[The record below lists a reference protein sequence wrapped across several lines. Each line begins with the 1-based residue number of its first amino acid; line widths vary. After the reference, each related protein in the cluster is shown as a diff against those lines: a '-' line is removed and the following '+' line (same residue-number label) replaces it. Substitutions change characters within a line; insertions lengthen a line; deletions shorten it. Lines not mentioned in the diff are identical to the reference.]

1 MTDDLVT
8 SADQSKRCA
17 AACDRYIAEVRS
29 AAHLI
34 VQSGLGGGYGTLP
47 SGLALAQ
54 KYSNLTHG
62 PEGSLA
68 SMLAAHITVATNLR
82 EAFLAAGA
90 GYEATEDGAAS
101 RITQSGP
108 R

>member
-1 MTDDLVT
+1 MDFQLTGD
-8 SADQSKRCA
+8 AAARCA
-17 AACDRYIAEVRS
+17 AACDQFSTEVS
-29 AAHLI
+29 ALAKY
-34 VQSGLGGGYGTLP
+34 VSDGTWSGGFGALP
-47 SGLALAQ
+47 SGIALAQ

-82 EAFLAAGA
+82 KAFLAAGV
-90 GYEATEDGAAS
+90 GYEATEDAVTS
-101 RITQSGP
+101 HITQSGP